1 MAVAVFLAFAAVAL
15 LLASVFYFASAIC
28 AILLV
33 LTCARD
39 KIEEQETF
47 PEFLERFRANVEKEI
62 IDPPSKQAE
71 DFEELFESGNGY
83 CVPGGFFHKGAAL
96 FAKPRLWLAILL
108 PVYFA
113 IIAKVHFPLS
123 LAFTHFRISF
133 WFRFLRCLVLES
145 YVGSTFSATSSKTFL
160 RFSSCSTL

>member
-15 LLASVFYFASAIC
+15 LLASVFYFASAIR

-83 CVPGGFFHKGAAL
+83 CVPGGFSTKA
-96 FAKPRLWLAILL
+96 R
-108 PVYFA
+108 
-113 IIAKVHFPLS
+113 
-123 LAFTHFRISF
+123 
-133 WFRFLRCLVLES
+133 RCLRNHVSGWPYSCL
-145 YVGSTFSATSSKTFL
+145 STSPSLPRYISL
-160 RFSSCSTL
+160 YL